1 MEAEKD
7 MENFVREYGTGNQI
21 PDPPAFVN
29 YQAPDAIPSSSARPT
44 SRAAQFNRSTS
55 REMPLRQ
62 YSMPPEE
69 EPVINTAGI
78 GAGGGGAAASRRNDP
93 YASESV
99 TDVSRQPMR
108 NSAASSQPQT
118 IPYINGT
125 SHHHHSGPSI
135 SPSNAASSPNQ
146 AVRRQSTLSSPLA
159 QAQQQQLQRVLQ
171 DPYAEPIDP
180 NAETYIKV
188 GNHAYKV
195 DLSNDPQS
203 QQHPGPSSSIRQTTN
218 NHLAVSPTKQNG
230 IVDPLMKQLEELQNA
245 VSTSGSVRRNTIHKP
260 KQSSITEQQKS
271 GHVSSSS
278 ASSRAAAT
286 GAAGSSSLSLP
297 TQGSSLAV
305 GGSSSGQQ
313 HQQRR
318 SPSPA
323 RDYRNSAENVVGAH
337 PSVSRPTSPN
347 PPTAA
352 FMVPNPAQPANAEA
366 VQEVLADY
374 HQSLPGERKS
384 ISRSNSI
391 TRGRT
396 PSLSQV
402 SIGGGGSGAPSPVG
416 LVQGQNLARPPSQLG
431 HAGIGAHGSRSN
443 SPQPVSRGPSPTPSH
458 GKNNFIQPPAQV
470 GQALARTPSPNTVG
484 IALDPSGR
492 VLHDEMAQRYQ
503 QQQQHQPPQQYQ
515 QQQQQRTVPPLQT
528 QHLAYNPPP
537 PPMQQQQIPPPPP
550 QPVQQQQQPHRRNSY
565 ISPLASNTIAPPI
578 APQTYGVSPP
588 PPAMYPTPSPQ
599 PSYVQQQQ
607 QQPPPQPAPVYNP
620 PPPVQY
626 QPPPQQQQ
634 QPRYN
639 ATPQQQ
645 SVQVGY
651 GSVNGLQRNP
661 TSATATSG
669 SYYGNHTPPQQQQI
683 QPVQQPQQQMLAVQ
697 QQQQQQQRMVQQQ
710 QQQRAYQQQSQLYH
724 DPTPVRR
731 SPSPQPP
738 SQSTD
743 DGNTVLFYG
752 S

>member
-1 MEAEKD
+1 

-29 YQAPDAIPSSSARPT
+29 YQAPDAIPSTSARPT

-55 REMPLRQ
+55 RETPLRQ

-69 EPVINTAGI
+69 EPVVNTAGI
-78 GAGGGGAAASRRNDP
+78 GAGGGAAASRRNDP
-93 YASESV
+93 YPSESV
-99 TDVSRQPMR
+99 ADVSRQPTR
-108 NSAASSQPQT
+108 NSTVSSQPQT
-118 IPYINGT
+118 IPYTNGT
-125 SHHHHSGPSI
+125 SNHHHHAGPST
-135 SPSNAASSPNQ
+135 SPSNAAPSPN
-146 AVRRQSTLSSPLA
+146 RRQSTLASPLA

-203 QQHPGPSSSIRQTTN
+203 QQYPGPSSSIRQTTN
-218 NHLAVSPTKQNG
+218 NQLTASPTKQNG
-230 IVDPLMKQLEELQNA
+230 TVDPLMKQLEELQNA
-245 VSTSGSVRRNTIHKP
+245 VSTSGSVRRNTVHKP
-260 KQSSITEQQKS
+260 KQSSIVEQQKP

-286 GAAGSSSLSLP
+286 GAAGSSLSLP

-313 HQQRR
+313 TQQRR

-323 RDYRNSAENVVGAH
+323 RDYRNSAESVVGAH
-337 PSVSRPTSPN
+337 PSVSRPPSPN

-352 FMVPNPAQPANAEA
+352 FMVPNSAQPAGAE
-366 VQEVLADY
+366 VVLEVLADY
-374 HQSLPGERKS
+374 QQSLPGERKS
-384 ISRSNSI
+384 ISRSNSA

-396 PSLSQV
+396 PSISQV
-402 SIGGGGSGAPSPVG
+402 SIGGGGSGAPSPAG
-416 LVQGQNLARPPSQLG
+416 HVQGQNLARPPSQMG
-431 HAGIGAHGSRSN
+431 HAGVGAHGSRSN
-443 SPQPVSRGPSPTPSH
+443 SPQPMSRGPSPAPSH
-458 GKNNFIQPPAQV
+458 GKNSFIQPPMQV

-484 IALDPSGR
+484 ITLDPSGR

-503 QQQQHQPPQQYQ
+503 QQQQHQPQQYH
-515 QQQQQRTVPPLQT
+515 QQQQQRTAPPLQT
-528 QHLAYNPPP
+528 QHPAYNPPP
-537 PPMQQQQIPPPPP
+537 PPMQQQQIVPPP

-565 ISPLASNTIAPPI
+565 ISPLTSNTIAPPI

-599 PSYVQQQQ
+599 PSYMQ

-651 GSVNGLQRNP
+651 GSMNGLQRNP
-661 TSATATSG
+661 TSATANSG

-697 QQQQQQQRMVQQQ
+697 QQQQQQQRMVQQTQQTQ
-710 QQQRAYQQQSQLYH
+710 QQQRAYQQPLYH

-738 SQSTD
+738 PQSTD

>member
-1 MEAEKD
+1 
-7 MENFVREYGTGNQI
+7 MENFVRDYGTGNQI

-29 YQAPDAIPSSSARPT
+29 YQAPDAIPSSAARPT

-55 REMPLRQ
+55 REQPIRQ

-69 EPVINTAGI
+69 EPVVNTAGI
-78 GAGGGGAAASRRNDP
+78 GAGGGSRRNDP

-99 TDVSRQPMR
+99 ADVFRQPTR
-108 NSAASSQPQT
+108 NSTTSSQPQT
-118 IPYINGT
+118 IPYTNGT
-125 SHHHHSGPSI
+125 SHNHHAGPST
-135 SPSNAASSPNQ
+135 SPAPSPNQ

-203 QQHPGPSSSIRQTTN
+203 QQQSGPASIRQTN
-218 NHLAVSPTKQNG
+218 NNQLTASPTKQNG
-230 IVDPLMKQLEELQNA
+230 TVDPLMKQLEELQNA
-245 VSTSGSVRRNTIHKP
+245 VSSSGSVRRNTVHKP
-260 KQSSITEQQKS
+260 KQSSITEQQKP

-297 TQGSSLAV
+297 AQ
-305 GGSSSGQQ
+305 GSSSGQQ
-313 HQQRR
+313 QQRR

-323 RDYRNSAENVVGAH
+323 RDFRNSAESVVGAH

-352 FMVPNPAQPANAEA
+352 FMVPNPAQPAGVEV

-374 HQSLPGERKS
+374 QQSLPGERKS
-384 ISRSNSI
+384 ISRTNSI

-402 SIGGGGSGAPSPVG
+402 SIGGGSGRAPSPG
-416 LVQGQNLARPPSQLG
+416 AHVQGQNLARPSSQLG

-443 SPQPVSRGPSPTPSH
+443 SPQPVSRGPSPAPSPA
-458 GKNNFIQPPAQV
+458 KNNFIQPPVQA

-492 VLHDEMAQRYQ
+492 VLHDDMAHRYQ
-503 QQQQHQPPQQYQ
+503 QQQHHQSPQQYHPQ
-515 QQQQQRTVPPLQT
+515 QQQQQRTAPPLQT
-528 QHLAYNPPP
+528 QHPAYNPPP
-537 PPMQQQQIPPPPP
+537 PPMQQPQIPPPP
-550 QPVQQQQQPHRRNSY
+550 QHPVQQRRNSY
-565 ISPLASNTIAPPI
+565 VSPVSSNTIAPPI

-588 PPAMYPTPSPQ
+588 PLAMYQTPSPQ
-599 PSYVQQQQ
+599 PGYMQ

-645 SVQVGY
+645 SMQVGY
-651 GSVNGLQRNP
+651 GSTNGLQRNS
-661 TSATATSG
+661 TSANANSP

-683 QPVQQPQQQMLAVQ
+683 QAVQQPQQQMLAAQ
-697 QQQQQQQRMVQQQ
+697 QQQQQQQRMVQQTQ
-710 QQQRAYQQQSQLYH
+710 QTQQQRAYQQQLYH
-724 DPTPVRR
+724 DPTPVQR
-731 SPSPQPP
+731 SPSPQPS

-743 DGNTVLFYG
+743 EGNTVLFYG